1 VPAGISLRKPAA
13 LGFAQAA
20 GLLGS
25 GTTAPHA
32 LEAVGVQ
39 VVADRAW
46 TYSDPS
52 VPSPGDSVE
61 SVAGSGSSLTAAPV
75 RPRWRT
81 IHARLIGQG
90 GRSGAGGFLSHLGAS
105 VAGGRAINGHGA
117 ALSIAVQVVAN
128 DRCTRCGLAG
138 RPADLIIRL
147 PPRVRDLVMRL
158 QACGGRGQARVAQV
172 EALVPYR
179 SGDKSAMALL
189 GLLSGDGQ
197 RCLSRTSVVE
207 VRGFQGHDCRTG
219 KSSVAV
225 GTTARTGGGA
235 LPAAMGR
242 PAPGRT
248 TTHATAIRAR
258 AATGLPDRPP
268 PRTTARRTQGRGAG
282 VAART
287 DLVPD
292 ATQEPAPPRPAAAAP
307 RAASQA

>member
-90 GRSGAGGFLSHLGAS
+90 GRSGAGGSSATLAPVSP
-105 VAGGRAINGHGA
+105 
-117 ALSIAVQVVAN
+117 VV
-128 DRCTRCGLAG
+128 
-138 RPADLIIRL
+138 
-147 PPRVRDLVMRL
+147 VRSTVT
-158 QACGGRGQARVAQV
+158 AQ
-172 EALVPYR
+172 PYR
-179 SGDKSAMALL
+179 SP
-189 GLLSGDGQ
+189 
-197 RCLSRTSVVE
+197 SRSL
-207 VRGFQGHDCRTG
+207 RMTG
-219 KSSVAV
+219 
-225 GTTARTGGGA
+225 
-235 LPAAMGR
+235 
-242 PAPGRT
+242 APG
-248 TTHATAIRAR
+248 
-258 AATGLPDRPP
+258 AAWPADR
-268 PRTTARRTQGRGAG
+268 RI
-282 VAART
+282 
-287 DLVPD
+287 
-292 ATQEPAPPRPAAAAP
+292 
-307 RAASQA
+307 